1 LSFYD
6 TKIETKEGTMNKTLL
21 TTIAAVA
28 ALMSFTAAAQ
38 TERLPAPVIGIVDTD
53 AILRDSLAS
62 KGVRLERDKF
72 ATQYQTQVQEDEKKL
87 RAEDEEL
94 AKQRGVMAPDVFQS
108 RATAF
113 QQKLADFQTRVR
125 DKQER
130 LDYSF
135 QQSMQE
141 IGQSIYAVAGEVAK
155 ERGINTVLARSQILL
170 VVDPGMDITAPVLTK
185 LNARLPNVKFQ
196 DPATLTRVDDQG
208 NAVGGAPGAPKPA
221 AAAPAAKK
229 P

>member
-1 LSFYD
+1 M
-6 TKIETKEGTMNKTLL
+6 KNKLL
-21 TTIAAVA
+21 TLIAASSAIFGATVA
-28 ALMSFTAAAQ
+28 LAQ

-62 KGVRLERDKF
+62 KGVRLERDKV

-87 RAEDEEL
+87 RTEDEEL
-94 AKQRGVMAPDVFQS
+94 AKQRSMMSPDVFQN
-108 RATAF
+108 RATDF
-113 QQKLADFQTRVR
+113 QKKLADFQTRVR

-141 IGQSIYAVAGEVAK
+141 IGQSIYTVAGEVAK

-170 VVDPGMDITAPVLTK
+170 VVDPGMDITAQVLTK
-185 LNARLPNVKFQ
+185 LNARLASVKFQ

-208 NAVGGAPGAPKPA
+208 GAPAPGGAPAKPA
-221 AAAPAAKK
+221 AAPKK
-229 P
+229 

>member
-1 LSFYD
+1 MKKL
-6 TKIETKEGTMNKTLL
+6 
-21 TTIAAVA
+21 
-28 ALMSFTAAAQ
+28 FTALVFATATFTSVGALAQ
-38 TERLPAPVIGIVDTD
+38 AERLPAPVIGIVDTD

-62 KGVRLERDKF
+62 KSVRLERDKF
-72 ATQYQTQVQEDEKKL
+72 ATQYQTQVAEDEKKL
-87 RAEDEEL
+87 RAEDQEL
-94 AKQRGVMAPDVFQS
+94 AAQRGVMAPDVFQN
-108 RATAF
+108 RAQEF
-113 QQKLADFQTRVR
+113 QKKLADFQTRVR

-185 LNARLPNVKFQ
+185 LNQRLATVKFQ
-196 DPATLTRVDDQG
+196 DPATLTR
-208 NAVGGAPGAPKPA
+208 AEEGAPAPA
-221 AAAPAAKK
+221 AAAPAKK
-229 P
+229 

>member
-1 LSFYD
+1 MK
-6 TKIETKEGTMNKTLL
+6 KIAMTMVAMA
-21 TTIAAVA
+21 AAV
-28 ALMSFTAAAQ
+28 TAFGAVAQ
-38 TERLPAPVIGIVDTD
+38 TERIPTPVIAVVDTD

-72 ATQYQTQVQEDEKKL
+72 ATTYQTQVQDEEKKL
-87 RAEDEEL
+87 RTEDQEL
-94 AKQRGVMAPDVFQS
+94 AQQRGVLSPDVFQT
-108 RATAF
+108 RATDF
-113 QQKLADFQTRVR
+113 QKKLADFQTRVR

-141 IGQSIYAVAGEVAK
+141 IGQMIYTVAGEVAK
-155 ERGINTVLARSQILL
+155 ERGINLVMARGQIMLM
-170 VVDPGMDITAPVLTK
+170 VDPGMDITAPVLTK

-208 NAVGGAPGAPKPA
+208 NPVGGQPGA
-221 AAAPAAKK
+221 AAAKPAPAKK

>member
-1 LSFYD
+1 M
-6 TKIETKEGTMNKTLL
+6 KNTLL
-21 TTIAAVA
+21 TFVA
-28 ALMSFTAAAQ
+28 AGSAMFLATTAMAQ

-62 KGVRLERDKF
+62 KGVRLERDKV

-94 AKQRGVMAPDVFQS
+94 AKQRSMMSPEVFQN
-108 RATAF
+108 RATDF
-113 QQKLADFQTRVR
+113 QKKLADFQTRVR

-141 IGQSIYAVAGEVAK
+141 IGQSIYTVAGEVAK

-170 VVDPGMDITAPVLTK
+170 VVDPGMDITAQVLTK
-185 LNARLPNVKFQ
+185 LNARLSSVKFQ

-208 NAVGGAPGAPKPA
+208 GAPVPGGAPAKPAVAPK
-221 AAAPAAKK
+221 K
-229 P
+229 